1 MTAAISAA
9 RTKGTYL
16 RGKFHRLKARMGT
29 ERAAM
34 AIAHEILVAAFH
46 MLHRA
51 VAFADLGADHLDRL
65 DEHRTAR
72 RSVRRLDAPSRDA
85 MLRPRPRVDL
95 AMPRRPPAPGPPP
108 WIFGPAPISPHLR
121 AFRQLIPATTC
132 HTAGR
137 PRAWASSCRAR
148 GNR

>member
-1 MTAAISAA
+1 VPGSCRPDVQLCA
-9 RTKGTYL
+9 GP
-16 RGKFHRLKARMGT
+16 
-29 ERAAM
+29 
-34 AIAHEILVAAFH
+34 
-46 MLHRA
+46 RA
-51 VAFADLGADHLDRL
+51 VHPQASDGTSRSARYEPQLFAPDKNMLDLDRL

-72 RSVRRLDAPSRDA
+72 RLVRRLDAPSRDA

-121 AFRQLIPATTC
+121 AFRQPIPATTC